1 MAKMISNEQWKKTIT
16 DVETA
21 FLYGT
26 LDKVLFMQCPPG
38 YSEIIS
44 ELIKDGN
51 ELMNETK
58 NKEDIEYV
66 MLKKSIYGLVQAAR
80 VWWKNLWKV
89 LHAMRFEK
97 CLNDGCLF
105 RRMDG
110 LGEVII
116 CAYVD
121 DMLIVGDDNAVN
133 DTHKELGDVFNIT
146 IEEAKEF
153 LGCKWIRNENS
164 YWIHQPAI
172 LKKIDNA
179 FGEEVKCLKKYP
191 TPSGEAFKVN
201 KVRDGEPNLE
211 KDKQNRYRSG
221 IGMCLYLSRHSRP
234 DICNATRE
242 LSKGMVRAN
251 DAHYKQMLR
260 LIKYILT
267 TKGLCL
273 KQTTINGPW
282 KITGLCDSD
291 YAGDNDT
298 RKSVTGYVIYLNG
311 LIICWKSKGQSIV
324 TLSST
329 EAEYV
334 AATDITTELLFIK
347 QVMKFLGMGMK
358 DKMNIKIDN
367 QGALFLSKNEY
378 ACHRTK
384 ILM

>member
-1 MAKMISNEQWKKTIT
+1 
-16 DVETA
+16 
-21 FLYGT
+21 
-26 LDKVLFMQCPPG
+26 
-38 YSEIIS
+38 
-44 ELIKDGN
+44 
-51 ELMNETK
+51 
-58 NKEDIEYV
+58 
-66 MLKKSIYGLVQAAR
+66 
-80 VWWKNLWKV
+80 
-89 LHAMRFEK
+89 
-97 CLNDGCLF
+97 
-105 RRMDG
+105 
-110 LGEVII
+110 
-116 CAYVD
+116 
-121 DMLIVGDDNAVN
+121 
-133 DTHKELGDVFNIT
+133 
-146 IEEAKEF
+146 
-153 LGCKWIRNENS
+153 
-164 YWIHQPAI
+164 
-172 LKKIDNA
+172 
-179 FGEEVKCLKKYP
+179 
-191 TPSGEAFKVN
+191 
-201 KVRDGEPNLE
+201 
-211 KDKQNRYRSG
+211 
-221 IGMCLYLSRHSRP
+221 
-234 DICNATRE
+234 
-242 LSKGMVRAN
+242 
-251 DAHYKQMLR
+251 MLR

-384 ILM
+384 HIDVRYHYIRQHIEEGTIEMELIRSEENTADMFTKNLGHDLFWTHVYKLMEWGLQR